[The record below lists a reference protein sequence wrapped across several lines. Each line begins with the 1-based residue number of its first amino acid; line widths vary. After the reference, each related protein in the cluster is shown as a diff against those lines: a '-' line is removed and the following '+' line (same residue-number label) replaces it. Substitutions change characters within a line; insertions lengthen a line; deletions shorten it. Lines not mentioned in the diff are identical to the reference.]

1 MTNLQSFGKAL
12 CELRVSKNIELKYI
26 SDVTLIKN
34 EIFLEFEKGNFIIHN
49 TSNVY
54 IRLFLREYVKCI
66 DINQVEVIME
76 QFNNLCSDNPVLIQ
90 DRATSANLTFL
101 PDNESKNKNENSL
114 DDFSFLENLNYSPKK
129 IARIFCLFIL
139 IALFFRIVV
148 YYA

>member
-1 MTNLQSFGKAL
+1 MKNLQSFGKAL
-12 CELRVSKNIELKYI
+12 CELRVSKSIELKYI
-26 SDVTLIKN
+26 SDVTLIKK

-114 DDFSFLENLNYSPKK
+114 DDFSVLESINYSPKK
-129 IARIFCLFIL
+129 IARIFFVFIL

>member
-1 MTNLQSFGKAL
+1 MKNLQSFGKAL

-76 QFNNLCSDNPVLIQ
+76 QFTNLCNDSSISIQ
-90 DRATSANLTFL
+90 DRTTSANLTFL
-101 PDNESKNKNENSL
+101 PDNESENKNKKLS
-114 DDFSFLENLNYSPKK
+114 DDFSILEDLNYTPKK
-129 IARIFCLFIL
+129 IATIFFVFIL
-139 IALFFRIVV
+139 IGLFFRIVV

>member
-1 MTNLQSFGKAL
+1 MKNLQSFGKAL
-12 CELRVSKNIELKYI
+12 CELRVSKSIELKYI

-90 DRATSANLTFL
+90 DRVISANLTFL

-129 IARIFCLFIL
+129 IATIFFMFIL